1 MKNIQGNWFL
11 TGVLEKCFGKL
22 KTFRKQAMLHDAF
35 EEGPDIVMR
44 DEPLMGQIS
53 GLVLCSEADFSYE
66 WWEKVYRNFKAEFE
80 EVSGYIY
87 APPVRQSSSVGG

>member
-1 MKNIQGNWFL
+1 MFWK
-11 TGVLEKCFGKL
+11 V
-22 KTFRKQAMLHDAF
+22 KTFRKQAMLHDAFGNFYADF

-66 WWEKVYRNFKAEFE
+66 
-80 EVSGYIY
+80 
-87 APPVRQSSSVGG
+87 